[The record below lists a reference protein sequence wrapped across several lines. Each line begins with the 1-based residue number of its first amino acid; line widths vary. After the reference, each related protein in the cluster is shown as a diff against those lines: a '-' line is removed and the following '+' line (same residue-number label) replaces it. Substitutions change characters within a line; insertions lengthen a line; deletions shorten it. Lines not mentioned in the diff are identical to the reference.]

1 MQRAIQHPGLHYN
14 SDGFETIRTNRT
26 GGTTEFGGVYLVDI
40 PQSNVASTNAIEGT
54 KNVVAVTTALFGK
67 PHRAVVALEAIANNA
82 EGRFVEGDMV
92 LVQVRV
98 NSTTDIAKGDPLK
111 LVNNQ
116 ESLVRATWGTDRW
129 VAIANEARTEDNE
142 GLISAWFFSTP
153 QF

>member
-1 MQRAIQHPGLHYN
+1 
-14 SDGFETIRTNRT
+14 
-26 GGTTEFGGVYLVDI
+26 
-40 PQSNVASTNAIEGT
+40 
-54 KNVVAVTTALFGK
+54 
-67 PHRAVVALEAIANNA
+67 
-82 EGRFVEGDMV
+82 MV

-153 QF
+153 QY